1 MKYIDRKTGY
11 LVCDSAADPLRDIRI
26 GAQDV
31 QKALEGYILSAS
43 GWRNIFAAS
52 KDEEDADEHIS
63 DADAVI
69 TAHIAKVLYDS
80 LGVSRPRIL
89 LAVDARPTGRILSY
103 IVMRVLSG
111 LGADV
116 EYLFISAAPETMAWS
131 HDGHDA
137 FCYIS
142 ASHNPIGHNG
152 FKFGRDGGVY
162 ERSISDRMAD
172 MLRQSVAS
180 GSCVETAMALSAAA
194 KEEDLDRILEA
205 AEGNKEKALAFY
217 RRFVLD
223 TAGVDSGFR
232 SSCGIVGELNGSA
245 RSLSIDEDFLS
256 SLGCATHFINNRAGQ
271 VVHAIVPEGENLIP
285 CRDELERMHGS
296 NPAFILGYCPDNDG
310 DRGNFVYIR
319 DDGRAEILQAQEVF
333 ALVAAIELAD
343 QARKGMKR
351 IAIAVNCPTSER
363 IEAMAACFGASVFRA
378 EVGEA
383 NVVNL
388 AHKLMDEGWSVHIF
402 GEGSNGGNI
411 THPAKVRDPLNSV
424 MSILKL
430 LSDRE
435 LYDFAISR
443 LTGKSPD
450 GKASIQ
456 ALIDAL
462 PVYTTTGAFS
472 SLAKMHVRH
481 TDWASLKNAY
491 ERLFVTGWE
500 GMSLE
505 AEGIVSYEEHQTEG
519 TTERIGLGPA
529 FRSQA
534 AKGGLKMVL
543 LDENGGHQAY
553 MWLRPSGTES
563 VLRVLVDVRG
573 DRKALHDRLLSWQ
586 RSLIEAADRALD

>member
-1 MKYIDRKTGY
+1 
-11 LVCDSAADPLRDIRI
+11 
-26 GAQDV
+26 
-31 QKALEGYILSAS
+31 
-43 GWRNIFAAS
+43 
-52 KDEEDADEHIS
+52 
-63 DADAVI
+63 
-69 TAHIAKVLYDS
+69 
-80 LGVSRPRIL
+80 
-89 LAVDARPTGRILSY
+89 
-103 IVMRVLSG
+103 
-111 LGADV
+111 
-116 EYLFISAAPETMAWS
+116 
-131 HDGHDA
+131 
-137 FCYIS
+137 
-142 ASHNPIGHNG
+142 
-152 FKFGRDGGVY
+152 
-162 ERSISDRMAD
+162 
-172 MLRQSVAS
+172 
-180 GSCVETAMALSAAA
+180 
-194 KEEDLDRILEA
+194 
-205 AEGNKEKALAFY
+205 
-217 RRFVLD
+217 
-223 TAGVDSGFR
+223 
-232 SSCGIVGELNGSA
+232 
-245 RSLSIDEDFLS
+245 
-256 SLGCATHFINNRAGQ
+256 
-271 VVHAIVPEGENLIP
+271 
-285 CRDELERMHGS
+285 
-296 NPAFILGYCPDNDG
+296 
-310 DRGNFVYIR
+310 
-319 DDGRAEILQAQEVF
+319 
-333 ALVAAIELAD
+333 
-343 QARKGMKR
+343 
-351 IAIAVNCPTSER
+351 
-363 IEAMAACFGASVFRA
+363 
-378 EVGEA
+378 
-383 NVVNL
+383 
-388 AHKLMDEGWSVHIF
+388 
-402 GEGSNGGNI
+402 
-411 THPAKVRDPLNSV
+411 